1 MKKDERKQGSA
12 VMLCSTVYN
21 IMRELRIDEKCN
33 EQTCVVVA
41 VLDRLA
47 VKFNYHVEEQNILPR
62 TVCRTVLKTGGVF
75 FNGRT
80 SVHATGNKIINMHDK
95 IRDDPCGVVETTTT

>member
-1 MKKDERKQGSA
+1 M
-12 VMLCSTVYN
+12 
-21 IMRELRIDEKCN
+21 
-33 EQTCVVVA
+33 
-41 VLDRLA
+41 LDRLA

-80 SVHATGNKIINMHDK
+80 SVHATGNKIICTTKSVM
-95 IRDDPCGVVETTTT
+95 IRVGRGDDNYLTYIGLVVI